1 MLSLWETI
9 YSPIRMLDEF
19 VVFMMSVFKYF
30 IFVFKYP
37 APAGVGAAPPKNQ
50 GNPEARRAIYATAAV
65 PIFDHVFF
73 CSSYGDSGQPSSKQE
88 GLKGRRVLLIMYLC
102 LLEQRSL
109 IFHRCKLV
117 WSRCI
122 IYFVNCIIIHQ

>member
-73 CSSYGDSGQPSSKQE
+73 
-88 GLKGRRVLLIMYLC
+88 LLFLWGFRSHIVSVAYLGP
-102 LLEQRSL
+102 
-109 IFHRCKLV
+109 
-117 WSRCI
+117 
-122 IYFVNCIIIHQ
+122 